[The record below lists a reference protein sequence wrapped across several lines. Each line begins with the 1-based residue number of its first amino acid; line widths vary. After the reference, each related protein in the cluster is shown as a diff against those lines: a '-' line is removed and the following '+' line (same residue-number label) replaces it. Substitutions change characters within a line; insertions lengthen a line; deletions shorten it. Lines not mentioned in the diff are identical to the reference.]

1 MKPYLRGRTTAMPV
15 QVFLPCLLFAF
26 SLCFF
31 LFGYPDPLHLLSTYS
46 HAHKFTTSHTTPSV
60 ESAIHQNGLARNE
73 SRCIAQQEDQCPSEL
88 LRIAQTAECRI
99 VNKPLRPIG
108 IRPIG
113 VREQCA
119 VLFRKEY
126 TGGNSIYPHFITIAL
141 CQFHGHPLGV
151 SFNRTLRHIVT
162 HNASNCLLC
171 GQRRNVYDRPLSLFR
186 DYPTE
191 NVRRDYRSKKVE
203 LHGFL
208 RIGDLSVK
216 KVLVRA
222 DCCAGD
228 IPPGSID
235 QPVYR
240 TPSIQNLVLSP
251 MYGLFIQHIGDY
263 SNSIAA
269 IAFYCCNTF
278 IGSFSVAP
286 QNRYF
291 CSGRCSC

>member
-1 MKPYLRGRTTAMPV
+1 LHVSPAASIIAFRSSISSSGHTSPWGIWWRAVTMPV
-15 QVFLPCLLFAF
+15 APACLISCNETVSAGPYHRHACSSFFAMSFICFF

-31 LFGYPDPLHLLSTYS
+31 LFGYPDALHLLSTYS

-171 GQRRNVYDRPLSLFR
+171 GQRRNV
-186 DYPTE
+186 
-191 NVRRDYRSKKVE
+191 
-203 LHGFL
+203 
-208 RIGDLSVK
+208 
-216 KVLVRA
+216 
-222 DCCAGD
+222 
-228 IPPGSID
+228 
-235 QPVYR
+235 
-240 TPSIQNLVLSP
+240 
-251 MYGLFIQHIGDY
+251 
-263 SNSIAA
+263 
-269 IAFYCCNTF
+269 
-278 IGSFSVAP
+278 
-286 QNRYF
+286 
-291 CSGRCSC
+291 